1 MAKLPG
7 SIFLKDSDKE
17 TEILTFEK
25 PPGTSEKDTEEGVS
39 RFGGFMRQPSYSQAY
54 FKAAKIVLDKA
65 LHAEELDELGLPIF
79 YLVRHTVELK
89 LKSLLAMA
97 YDILDMAMVCYP
109 TEYTPDKVPSRGQRD
124 RLNKSHNL
132 ERLFSDL
139 EKSCST
145 LNINIPEKQFVAVID
160 LIKEYEVNP
169 TWSRYSSS
177 GHGAHVENE
186 VQLPIVQSGR
196 D

>member
-1 MAKLPG
+1 
-7 SIFLKDSDKE
+7 
-17 TEILTFEK
+17 
-25 PPGTSEKDTEEGVS
+25 
-39 RFGGFMRQPSYSQAY
+39 
-54 FKAAKIVLDKA
+54 
-65 LHAEELDELGLPIF
+65 
-79 YLVRHTVELK
+79 
-89 LKSLLAMA
+89 MA

-186 VQLPIVQSGR
+186 VQLPIVQLTNNLGELFEVVSYAQPDDSESLESELYFMFSSLTSR
-196 D
+196 MEE